1 MEKAEDGGDRLLL
14 LLTWELPPL
23 SCLNLSAVAACGG
36 TVSVSFAYV
45 PRYGAGKVDGE
56 DGAKGKVRGKVRG
69 RSWRSGSAS
78 MFVSTANNSIF
89 KFNMISLVLPL

>member
-1 MEKAEDGGDRLLL
+1 MEKGEDGGDRLLL

-45 PRYGAGKVDGE
+45 PRRGAGKVDGE
-56 DGAKGKVRGKVRG
+56 DGAKGKVRG